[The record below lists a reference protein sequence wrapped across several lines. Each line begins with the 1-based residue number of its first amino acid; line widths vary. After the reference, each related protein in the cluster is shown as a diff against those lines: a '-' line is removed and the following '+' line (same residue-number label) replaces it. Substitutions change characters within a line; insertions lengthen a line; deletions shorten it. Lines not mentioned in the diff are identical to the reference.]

1 MYAGTSPS
9 EFRSAPYR
17 GADLPGYVRGEGV
30 LRMRFAPRP
39 RGTEAIALR
48 ESGGFRV
55 RFPRVG
61 PCEAVMINTGG
72 GMTGGDRLSVDIVLE
87 PGAEAIATT
96 QSAEKV
102 YRSTGADTQVD
113 VHLMLEAGSRL
124 AWLPQESILFDG
136 ARLSRRFSVTMADDA
151 RLTLA
156 ESMTFGRG
164 AMGEEVRGAALA
176 DTWRVRRGGQLV
188 FAENIRL
195 HGDLASFLDRPAI
208 GGTAR
213 AVATVLHV
221 APDAEDRIDEAREA
235 LDGAE
240 SDCGASAW
248 SGMMV
253 VRFAA
258 PSPAVV
264 RRDMARFLQA
274 FRSGPLPRVWQC

>member
-1 MYAGTSPS
+1 MYAGTFPS
-9 EFRSAPYR
+9 DPGRPPYR
-17 GADLPGYVRGEGV
+17 GADLPHFVRGEGV

-39 RGTEAIALR
+39 RGTEAITLR

-55 RFPRVG
+55 RFPRAG

-72 GMTGGDRLSVDIVLE
+72 GMTGGDRLSVDITLE

-113 VHLMLEAGSRL
+113 VRLALEDGSRF

-136 ARLSRRFSVTMADDA
+136 ARLSRRFTVDMAEDA

-156 ESMTFGRG
+156 ESVTFGRG
-164 AMGEEVRGAALA
+164 AMGEEVRRASLA
-176 DTWRVRRGGQLV
+176 DTWRVRRAGSLL

-195 HGDLASFLDRPAI
+195 DGDLAAHLDRSAI
-208 GGTAR
+208 GGGAR

-221 APDAEDRIDEAREA
+221 APDAEARIDEARDA
-235 LDGAE
+235 LAAAE

-258 PSPAVV
+258 PSPVAV
-264 RRDMARFLQA
+264 RRDLARFLQA

>member
-1 MYAGTSPS
+1 MYAGTFPS
-9 EFRSAPYR
+9 EIQPSPYR
-17 GADLPGYVRGEGV
+17 GTDLPGYVRGEGV

-72 GMTGGDRLSVDIVLE
+72 GMTGGDRLVVDITLE

-102 YRSTGADTQVD
+102 YRSTGAHTQVD
-113 VHLMLEAGSRL
+113 VRLALEAGSRF

-136 ARLSRRFSVTMADDA
+136 ARLSRRFTVDMADDA

-156 ESMTFGRG
+156 ESVTFGRG
-164 AMGEEVRGAALA
+164 AMGEEVRRGSLS
-176 DTWRVRRGGQLV
+176 DTWRMRRAGSLL

-195 HGDLASFLDRPAI
+195 DGDLASLLDRSAI
-208 GGTAR
+208 GGGAR

-221 APDAEDRIDEAREA
+221 APDAEARIDEARDA
-235 LDGAE
+235 LAHAE

-258 PSPAVV
+258 ASPAVV